1 MLSLNG
7 LTYRNVK
14 ENIAREPVYFFTMI
28 LIEMLMLA
36 FNSMLFSR
44 MSRKFVRKALSWIF

>member
-1 MLSLNG
+1 MADIIVTSSKKEIIEENMLSLNG

-28 LIEMLMLA
+28 LI
-36 FNSMLFSR
+36 
-44 MSRKFVRKALSWIF
+44 

>member
-1 MLSLNG
+1 MLSLTG

-28 LIEMLMLA
+28 LIEASHDKRVLNICDEKIVIEC
-36 FNSMLFSR
+36 NS
-44 MSRKFVRKALSWIF
+44 K

>member
-1 MLSLNG
+1 MLSLTG

-28 LIEMLMLA
+28 LIEALMFA
-36 FNSMLFSR
+36 FDSMLFFKGRSAN
-44 MSRKFVRKALSWIF
+44 M